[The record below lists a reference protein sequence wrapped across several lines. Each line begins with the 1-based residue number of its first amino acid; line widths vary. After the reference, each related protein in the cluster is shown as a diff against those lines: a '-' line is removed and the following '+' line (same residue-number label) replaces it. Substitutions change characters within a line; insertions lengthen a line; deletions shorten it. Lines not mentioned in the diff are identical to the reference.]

1 MPALPYWRLCC
12 EPRTSSQT
20 PSGPL
25 CCVEVSV
32 QADHHGA
39 VELPQVV
46 LDVVTV
52 SLPLLL
58 RLCRGV
64 GRVVGQVEE
73 QGLSLPPD
81 WSTPGPQKCPLLAG
95 HKD

>member
-1 MPALPYWRLCC
+1 M
-12 EPRTSSQT
+12 
-20 PSGPL
+20 
-25 CCVEVSV
+25 
-32 QADHHGA
+32 
-39 VELPQVV
+39 ELPQVV

-81 WSTPGPQKCPLLAG
+81 WSTRGPQKCPLLTG